1 MVPTSRSNSIGLV
14 SNSSQPAAKAF
25 SRSPP
30 SACAEKA
37 ITGMSRVFWIAL
49 EPARGFP
56 TVDDWHFQIHQ
67 NDVRSLSD
75 RHLATSLAILRG
87 HHLEITQ

>member
-1 MVPTSRSNSIGLV
+1 MVATRRSNSIGLV
-14 SNSSQPAAKAF
+14 SNSSHPAAKRLLAL
-25 SRSPP
+25 SPKRMCRK
-30 SACAEKA
+30 SDHGNVAG
-37 ITGMSRVFWIAL
+37 IWIAL

-56 TVDDWHFQIHQ
+56 AVDDWHFQVHQ

>member
-1 MVPTSRSNSIGLV
+1 MVATSRSNSIGLV
-14 SNSSQPAAKAF
+14 SNSSHPAANAF
-25 SRSPP
+25 SRSP
-30 SACAEKA
+30 AKRMCRKGDHGNVAG
-37 ITGMSRVFWIAL
+37 IWIAL

-56 TVDDWHFQIHQ
+56 TVDDWHFQVHQ

>member
-1 MVPTSRSNSIGLV
+1 MVATSRSNSIGLV
-14 SNSSQPAAKAF
+14 SNSSQPGGQSFLAL
-25 SRSPP
+25 SPKRMCRKGDHGNV
-30 SACAEKA
+30 A
-37 ITGMSRVFWIAL
+37 GFWIAL

-56 TVDDWHFQIHQ
+56 TVDDWHFQVHQ